1 MGSIRN
7 AFQFAMDRLAPS
19 IRPTGTL
26 SLYSAVA
33 GPMTREGPGTGA
45 ALAIGFLALL
55 KGDALIQ
62 GITITGTLEA
72 TGRIGP
78 TAHIEEKAKAAANA
92 GYRVLLVPPGQ
103 FYAPRASLVS
113 MRDESKVLV
122 YEVGSIDEAYK
133 IMTGK
138 KL

>member
-1 MGSIRN
+1 M
-7 AFQFAMDRLAPS
+7 
-19 IRPTGTL
+19 TG
-26 SLYSAVA
+26 
-33 GPMTREGPGTGA
+33 EGPGAGA

-72 TGRIGP
+72 TGQIG
-78 TAHIEEKAKAAANA
+78 TTSHVAEKVKSAAHA
-92 GYRVLLVPPGQ
+92 GYRVLLVPRGQ
-103 FYAPRASLVS
+103 FYTPRANLVS
-113 MRDESKVLV
+113 LGVESKVLV
-122 YEVGSIDEAYK
+122 YEVGTIDEAYK